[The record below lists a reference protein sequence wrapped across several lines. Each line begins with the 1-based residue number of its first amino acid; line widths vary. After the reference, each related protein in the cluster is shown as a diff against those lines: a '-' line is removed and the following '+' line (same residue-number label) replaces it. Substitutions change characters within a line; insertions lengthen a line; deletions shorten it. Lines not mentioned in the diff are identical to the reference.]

1 MNKNWIFAIVLGV
14 LIIISVVQAVQL
26 NSIKQS
32 LSEGEITISGSA
44 SSTTSTAS
52 SSSSSSTSSSASL
65 SELPS
70 MVGGC

>member
-1 MNKNWIFAIVLGV
+1 MMNKNWIFASVLAVLVIV
-14 LIIISVVQAVQL
+14 SAVQAVQL

-32 LSEGEITISGSA
+32 LSEGEITVGSA
-44 SSTTSTAS
+44 SSTTRTAS
-52 SSSSSSTSSSASL
+52 SSSSTTSSSASL

>member
-14 LIIISVVQAVQL
+14 LIIVSVVQAVQL
-26 NSIKQS
+26 SSIKES
-32 LSEGEITISGSA
+32 ISEGELSTGSA
-44 SSTTSTAS
+44 TSTTNTAG
-52 SSSSSSTSSSASL
+52 SSSSSTSSSSSL

>member
-14 LIIISVVQAVQL
+14 LIVVSLVQAVQL
-26 NSIKQS
+26 GSIKES
-32 LSEGEITISGSA
+32 ISSGEITTGGA
-44 SSTTSTAS
+44 TSTTNTA
-52 SSSSSSTSSSASL
+52 SSSSSSTSSSSSL

>member
-14 LIIISVVQAVQL
+14 LVIVAAVQTIQL
-26 NSIKQS
+26 NVIKDGIS
-32 LSEGEITISGSA
+32 SGEISSGSA
-44 SSTTSTAS
+44 SSTTNTA
-52 SSSSSSTSSSASL
+52 SSSSSSTSSSSSL

>member
-14 LIIISVVQAVQL
+14 LIIVSLVQAVQL

-32 LSEGEITISGSA
+32 LNDGEITVGSA
-44 SSTTSTAS
+44 SSTTNTAGS
-52 SSSSSSTSSSASL
+52 SAGSASSSTSL
-65 SELPS
+65 TELPS